1 MSRPVRLL
9 VVPLVL
15 LLTVSGTAFGLSKLH
30 LAKPGKPAA
39 TGDVV
44 LGDSYAGQLVF
55 EQTCAGCHG
64 DGGEGGGIG
73 PRLKDNPISLAAAK
87 ARVEAG
93 GGAMPPSLV
102 RGQQLEDVLAYLAT
116 LLAKTG

>member
-15 LLTVSGTAFGLSKLH
+15 LLTVSGTAFALAKLH
-30 LAKPGKPAA
+30 PAKPGKPAA

-44 LGDSYAGQLVF
+44 LGDSYAGQVVF
-55 EQTCAGCHG
+55 EQNCAGCHG

-73 PRLKDNPISLAAAK
+73 PRLKGNPIGLAAAK
-87 ARVEAG
+87 ARIEAG
-93 GGAMPPSLV
+93 GGAMPPGLV
-102 RGQQLEDVLAYLAT
+102 RGKQLQDVLAYLAT
-116 LLAKTG
+116 ILAKAG